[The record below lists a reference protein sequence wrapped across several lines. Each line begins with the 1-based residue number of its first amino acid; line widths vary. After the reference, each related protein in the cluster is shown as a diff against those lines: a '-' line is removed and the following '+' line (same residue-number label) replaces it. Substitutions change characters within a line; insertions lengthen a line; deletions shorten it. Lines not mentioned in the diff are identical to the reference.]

1 MKLKLRGD
9 LDVTKVEKLVDKTKP
24 APR

>member
-1 MKLKLRGD
+1 MKLKLPGD